1 MNIIFK
7 KMMFTSKYANE
18 KNLYLTFIANPNK
31 EKIKSI
37 NQSPNIIFLNSN
49 YILNAFHV
57 LMAVNK
63 GFYNIKLG
71 KTKSKEYKKEIIHC
85 TTNENKLTNSL
96 NIHNIDKNE
105 ENNYYIVFIDFNEE
119 EIRSKIN
126 ELEGSEINIKNYD
139 NFLNFNNLVRHFQ
152 INEEK
157 EINYIENGIEKAIYN
172 RIATKDL
179 K

>member
-1 MNIIFK
+1 MN
-7 KMMFTSKYANE
+7 FTSNYAKD
-18 KNLYLTFIANPNK
+18 KNLYLTFVSNPNR
-31 EKIKSI
+31 EKVKTLD
-37 NQSPNIIFLNSN
+37 QDPNIIFLNSN

-85 TTNENKLTNSL
+85 TTNENKLSDSL
-96 NIHNIDKNE
+96 NIHNIEKNTD
-105 ENNYYIVFIDFNEE
+105 NNYYIVFIDYDKE
-119 EIRSKIN
+119 EITNKIKD
-126 ELEGSEINIKNYD
+126 LEGTEINVDNYA
-139 NFLNFNNLVRHFQ
+139 NFLNFDNLVKHFQ

-157 EINYIENGIEKAIYN
+157 EINNIDDGINKAIYN
-172 RIATKDL
+172 RIATKEL